1 MGDWMMQITWNLLG
15 TYDGFLT
22 GQREITNLRAMALP
36 RTNLFHRSLL
46 ECIDFREILIAV
58 QP

>member
-1 MGDWMMQITWNLLG
+1 MMQITWNLLG

-22 GQREITNLRAMALP
+22 GQTEITNLRAMALP